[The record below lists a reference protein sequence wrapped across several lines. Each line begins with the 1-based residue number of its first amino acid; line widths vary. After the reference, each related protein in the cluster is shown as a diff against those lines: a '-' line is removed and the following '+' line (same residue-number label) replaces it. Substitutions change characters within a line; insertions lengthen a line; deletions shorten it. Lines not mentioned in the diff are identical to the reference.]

1 MSRLNLT
8 ARASALLAMT
18 LACFGTIAPAVSA
31 QEAATASRQFSAKAG
46 EVVLKAQ
53 TLITSNQFTAALAML
68 NEAQRLSD
76 LTPYESAIIA
86 QMQGTSYYQLDQYG
100 PAIAAF
106 EGAITSGG
114 LLPKDAADTR
124 VKIAQL
130 MIANG
135 QNRQGAESLE
145 AYLNSGGALKPQYID
160 LLTQAWTQAEEF
172 ERALPWAEKWF
183 AQASPKERKH
193 YDLMNFLYANLKQT
207 GRQAELVKEMITR
220 WPHEKELWD
229 AWASLLSQS
238 GREQDAFEV
247 NKLLYLGGALTEESD
262 IMKVIQYYAYY
273 EMPYQAAQILEKE
286 MNAGRVSRDTK
297 KLVQLSSLFRQAR
310 EYARAIPVLD
320 MATKSDGTG
329 ELYAQLGEA
338 LYNEGLCKRAET
350 AFMRGID
357 RGYEV
362 GKAWILIATCRYED
376 VQQHQK
382 LTCNMSEA
390 EKAAAPKTKARQS
403 TITAFENVPST
414 SPQSRN
420 AKKWIS
426 FITAERAT
434 FDKRCIFEEQLRKD
448 ECFKDIRR
456 AYDGQFVDGKFTL
469 GNPDCKIYLA
479 EYDKEYRVD
488 KLEANSGF

>member
-1 MSRLNLT
+1 MPKLNLT
-8 ARASALLAMT
+8 ARASTLAVIT
-18 LACFGTIAPAVSA
+18 LACFAGLSTVTYAQVSDP
-31 QEAATASRQFSAKAG
+31 TSRQFSARAG
-46 EVVLKAQ
+46 EVVLKAR
-53 TLITSNQFTAALAML
+53 TFMTNSQFPAALTVL
-68 NEAQRLSD
+68 NEAQGLAD
-76 LTPYESAIIA
+76 LTPYERSIIA
-86 QMQGTSYYQLDQYG
+86 QMQGTSYYQLGQYE
-100 PAIAAF
+100 PAIRAF
-106 EGAITSGG
+106 EGALAAGG
-114 LLPKDAADTR
+114 FSLKEAADTR

-135 QNRQGAESLE
+135 QHRQGAERLE
-145 AYLNSGGALKPQYID
+145 AYLKSGGELKPQYID
-160 LLTQAWTQAEEF
+160 LLTQAWAQAEEF

-183 AQASPKERKH
+183 AGAKPKARKH

-220 WPHEKELWD
+220 WPNEKELWD

-247 NKLLYLGGALTEESD
+247 NKLLYLGGALTEEAD

-286 MNAGRVSRDTK
+286 MNAGRVARETE

-310 EYARAIPVLD
+310 EYGRAIPVLE
-320 MATKSDGTG
+320 MATKSGGTG
-329 ELYAQLGEA
+329 DLYAQLGEA
-338 LYNEGLCKRAET
+338 LYNEGYCKRAET
-350 AFMRGID
+350 AFTQAID
-357 RGYEV
+357 RGYDA

-376 VQQHQK
+376 VQSHEK
-382 LTCNMSEA
+382 LSCAMSET

-403 TITAFENVPST
+403 TIAAFEKVPST
-414 SPQSRN
+414 SPQNRN

-434 FDKRCIFEEQLRKD
+434 FDKRCIFEERVRRD

-469 GNPDCKIYLA
+469 GNPDCKAYLA
-479 EYDKEYRVD
+479 EYDEEYRSHRV
-488 KLEANSGF
+488 EANSGY